1 MKDYPEPPDGLVA
14 DHDGP
19 ALRLRLDRA
28 DRRNAVTDQMVLALI
43 ETIEAA
49 GSDESVRVIAL
60 SGTGENFC
68 SGFDLAERGGES
80 ERPRAGATQRRMR
93 WQVNRL
99 IPTMLET
106 QTPIVAAA
114 RGWVVGLG
122 LHLVLASDFA
132 VVADDARLR
141 APFTTM
147 GFTPD
152 SGGSWLIPR
161 LAGVARAKEMIMLGR
176 DISGAQAAQ
185 WGMVQ
190 QAVPSRRVDAV
201 ADELVDELASA
212 ATVAVGLSK
221 LLIHRGL
228 GVDLERNLADEA
240 LAIELSSRTDDFHEY
255 ARARREKRDPK
266 FEGR

>member
-1 MKDYPEPPDGLVA
+1 MKDYPEPPEGLAVE
-14 DHDGP
+14 HDGNV
-19 ALRLRLDRA
+19 LRARLDRPE
-28 DRRNAVTDQMVLALI
+28 RRNALTDEMVLALI

-60 SGTGENFC
+60 SGTGDDFC
-68 SGFDLAERGGES
+68 SGFDLGQRGKRDEK
-80 ERPRAGATQRRMR
+80 PRAGATQRRMR

-106 QTPIVAAA
+106 QTPIVTAA
-114 RGWVVGLG
+114 RGWVIGLG
-122 LHLVLASDFA
+122 LHLLLASDFA
-132 VVADDARLR
+132 VVAGDARLR
-141 APFTTM
+141 APFATM

-161 LAGVARAKEMIMLGR
+161 LAGIARAKELIMLGR
-176 DISGAQAAQ
+176 EISGARAAD
-185 WGMVQ
+185 WGMVHR
-190 QAVPSRRVDAV
+190 AVPDAQVDATGG
-201 ADELVDELASA
+201 DLVDELASA

-228 GVDLERNLADEA
+228 TVDLERHLADEA
-240 LAIELSSRTDDFHEY
+240 LAIEVSSRSDDFHEH